1 MIHGKR
7 IMKIII
13 IIDIKT
19 RNIETII
26 IIIIII
32 VAQKIYFTIIKKIL
46 KNIKIINLNIIK
58 NLIEIILII
67 IKKNILKKKSN

>member
-13 IIDIKT
+13 IDIKS

-46 KNIKIINLNIIK
+46 KNIKIINLNIIN